1 MHTNF
6 KHIVFAL
13 LWFIFGV
20 NITFSQ
26 AIPAQKKPAK
36 ELIISPIKPVKIDS
50 LFVEELTTSQI
61 LLNAARDTI
70 GTDTLKK
77 PNEFLDAQIKKT
89 ATGYMSN
96 DFVTKTATLYNEAE
110 IYYQDIELKAGEIQ
124 LHFDKNL
131 AFAKGIVDSTGAYT
145 QKPIFKQAGQESEQD
160 SLFYNFKTEKAI
172 IYNTTTVQ
180 QGVIV
185 KGEITK
191 RENDSVFYV
200 NKAHFTTSTKEKPD
214 YEIVTSNIK
223 LVPNKKIVGGL
234 SQLKLADVPTPA
246 ILPFFYVP
254 LTKEKAA
261 SGFLIPT
268 WGENN
273 NQGFFLQNGGYYFAI
288 NDYVDLAVLGDVYTN
303 GSWGMRFESN
313 YAWRYRFSGNFSLQ
327 FENLVSGQRG
337 FSSYN
342 KRNNFHVRWSHSQS
356 QKASPN
362 SRFSASVNMG
372 SSKYFRESL
381 NEYNIANQVTNT
393 FSSSI
398 SYYKNFVGTPFN
410 MNLSLNHTQNTNT
423 EQIDMTLPSLQVN
436 MERIYPFAPKSGLKK
451 NPIQN
456 IGFSYNMNAQNKI
469 TVDENEFLKNGM
481 FDKARSGMKHTASAS
496 TNIRA
501 FKYITLA
508 PSVNYNEVWYLKTI
522 RKRYNNRLDE
532 IEQDTIN
539 GFESFREYSG
549 GISAST
555 TLYGRFNFKKGRLQ
569 AIRHVMRPSVSFS
582 YRPDF
587 GFFYDEIQ
595 RSADPDDVQ
604 KYSIFDNGIF
614 GSPSRGLSSSVGFS
628 LNNTFEAKVMPKD
641 STDAEAKKVKLL
653 NNLNFSTSYN
663 FAADSLNWSPVRV
676 TAGTNILNNKLSI
689 NASAALDPYALSAN
703 GNRINKYN
711 INNGGSLFR
720 LTNANMSMSY
730 SISSDLF
737 TKKDKKA
744 TGAADK
750 KTDTSNNPY
759 DNALFGNELNSRST
773 VDDQE
778 QSKKKVAKL
787 YGATLPWKLSLRY
800 NVGYSNSRRQNEI
813 SNNSLQF
820 SGNVEL
826 TPKWS
831 VSLSSG
837 YDFKNKG
844 ITFTNLSFERD
855 LDSWRMSFNWVPF
868 GNSTTYYFF
877 IGVKSSILSDIK
889 YDKRKVPDR
898 RLF

>member
-1 MHTNF
+1 M
-6 KHIVFAL
+6 KL
-13 LWFIFGV
+13 S
-20 NITFSQ
+20 FSQ
-26 AIPAQKKPAK
+26 TIPAQKEPAK
-36 ELIISPIKPVKIDS
+36 SVIVNPVKLPKTDNLQVKELALNSQLLHVVQDTAKTDS
-50 LFVEELTTSQI
+50 L
-61 LLNAARDTI
+61 R
-70 GTDTLKK
+70 K
-77 PNEFLDAQIKKT
+77 PKEFLDAEIRKT
-89 ATGYMSN
+89 AKGYMSN
-96 DFVTKTATLYNEAE
+96 DFVSKTATLYDEAE
-110 IYYQDIELKAGEIQ
+110 IYYQDIELKAGLIN

-131 AFAKGIVDSTGAYT
+131 AFAKGIIDSTGTYT

-185 KGEITK
+185 RGEITK

-200 NKAHFTTSTKEKPD
+200 NKAHFTTSTKKIPD
-214 YEIVTSNIK
+214 YEIVTNNIK

-273 NQGFFLQNGGYYFAI
+273 TQGFFLQNGGYYFAI

-313 YAWRYRFSGNFSLQ
+313 YAWRYRFSGSFSLR
-327 FENLVSGQRG
+327 FENLISGQRG
-337 FSSYN
+337 FSNYN
-342 KRNNFHVRWSHSQS
+342 KRNNFYVRWSHSQS

-436 MERIYPFAPKSGLKK
+436 MDRIYPFAPKSGLKK
-451 NPIQN
+451 NPLQN
-456 IGFSYNMNAQNKI
+456 IGLSYNLSAQNKI
-469 TVDENEFLKNGM
+469 SVSEDQFLQDGM

-496 TNIRA
+496 TNMRA
-501 FKYITLA
+501 FKYITLS

-522 RKRYNNRLDE
+522 RKRYNGDLDD

-549 GISAST
+549 GVSAST
-555 TLYGRFNFKKGRLQ
+555 TVYGMFNFKKGRLQ
-569 AIRHVMRPSVSFS
+569 AIRHVMRPSVSFN

-587 GFFYDEIQ
+587 SFFYDEVH
-595 RSADPDDVQ
+595 RGDNPEDVEE
-604 KYSIFDNGIF
+604 YSIFDNGIF
-614 GSPSRGLSSSVGFS
+614 GSPSRGLSSSVGLS
-628 LNNTFEAKVMPKD
+628 LNNTFEAKMMPKD
-641 STDAEAKKVKLL
+641 STQTEAKKVKLL

-663 FAADSLNWSPVRV
+663 IAADSLNWSPVRV
-676 TAGTNILNNKLSI
+676 TAGTSILDNKLSI

-703 GNRINKYN
+703 GNRINTYN

-737 TKKDKKA
+737 SKKEESKGTAGESANIPD
-744 TGAADK
+744 
-750 KTDTSNNPY
+750 NP
-759 DNALFGNELNSRST
+759 DDEALFGSDLNTRST
-773 VDDQE
+773 GDDE
-778 QSKKKVAKL
+778 SESKTKVAKL
-787 YGATLPWKLSLRY
+787 YDASLPWNLSLRY
-800 NVGYSNSRRQNEI
+800 NVGYSNSRRQNDI

-820 SGNVEL
+820 SGSVEL
-826 TPKWS
+826 TPKWN

-877 IGVKSSILSDIK
+877 IGVKSSVLSDIK
-889 YDKRKVPDR
+889 YDQRKVPDR